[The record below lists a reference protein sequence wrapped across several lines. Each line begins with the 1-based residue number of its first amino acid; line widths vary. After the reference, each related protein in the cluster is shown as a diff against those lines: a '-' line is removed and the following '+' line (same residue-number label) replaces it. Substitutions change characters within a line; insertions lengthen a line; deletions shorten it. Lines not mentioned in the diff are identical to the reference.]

1 MTKANNHNNVRPG
14 LKLLSPEQ
22 INEVHQYSIRIL
34 EDTGIEVES
43 KVALKIFEKS
53 DAVKIKNEVVYIKGE
68 LINHAI
74 NQAPSNIEVF
84 NKNGDVAFQL
94 GEKQGYE
101 THFGI
106 GVTNLW
112 FQDIDNIQRN
122 AEQ

>member
-14 LKLLSPEQ
+14 LQLLSPEQ
-22 INEVHQYSIRIL
+22 INEVNQYSIRIL

-43 KVALKIFEKS
+43 KAALKIFEKS

-84 NKNGDVAFQL
+84 NKN
-94 GEKQGYE
+94 
-101 THFGI
+101 
-106 GVTNLW
+106 
-112 FQDIDNIQRN
+112 
-122 AEQ
+122 